1 MKPIHLNCRCCCWW
15 FHLCGAAIAV
25 VTVVVVSIRVLHSY
39 QTVAVRTVG
48 YFKFLIKRKTAV
60 ISASEKRQQ
69 KIDLTQ
75 KRIELISS
83 YLICVGLVGEFVS
96 FCVHYLLLEL
106 LLRLKR
112 LQPER
117 RKHSV
122 KVSCELDD

>member
-75 KRIELISS
+75 KRIELIKFLPHLCRSRRR
-83 YLICVGLVGEFVS
+83 ICFVLCPLS
-96 FCVHYLLLEL
+96 AAGT
-106 LLRLKR
+106 
-112 LQPER
+112 
-117 RKHSV
+117 SV
-122 KVSCELDD
+122 PLGAPSA